1 MERFQGMLD
10 FHGGVHYVVS
20 WGEQFPYFDFVPNKL
35 MSRSGLIKRS
45 FHQMYAM
52 FKTTCSTE

>member
-1 MERFQGMLD
+1 MLD